1 MQWFTTELT
10 QFPRKHF
17 AIFGNIFDC
26 HEQEIMTRQQRPGM
40 PLNILQ
46 FTGCIHLTMFPL
58 IHTHTEDY
66 PFKNINSADTETL
79 HIQDNLSA
87 ITLSVT
93 SRAGINIFIEGIHY
107 LFKIYLEIYFLKVC
121 HKLLLFI
128 LYILWLVMFTSMKL
142 LKPILVNID
151 ILQQNGQSYI
161 YLSRYISPF
170 I

>member
-26 HEQEIMTRQQRPGM
+26 HEQIMTRQQRPGM